1 MGARFQ
7 PARVPSGGVESIN
20 VYPALA
26 GQAIVKGS
34 LVLLDANGLLNLC
47 GADPASIL
55 GVALSAQ
62 GGGPGFS
69 AANSPIAVNFSTANE
84 DLVSVA
90 IANRET
96 IFSGKMTN
104 AGNIVTP
111 TQAMVGDS
119 YGVVNTA
126 GIWTVDQTET
136 VNTRLTIVDVDI
148 ANTLVFFKFLNANL
162 QLP

>member
-1 MGARFQ
+1 MGTRFA
-7 PARVPSGGVESIN
+7 PARVPNGGVESIN
-20 VYPALA
+20 SYPALA
-26 GQAIVKGS
+26 GQAIVNGS

-62 GGGPGFS
+62 GTAPGFS
-69 AANSPIAVNFSTANE
+69 AANAPIAINFSSTAD

-90 IANRET
+90 IANRDT
-96 IFSGKMTN
+96 IFSGQMTN

-119 YGVVNTA
+119 FGVVNTA

-148 ANTLVFFKFLNANL
+148 PNRLILFKFLNANL